1 MFNQKWEKE
10 RLLSSDYPGRFDRFC
25 LLACVPTGKFVGAR
39 QCLVL
44 GTVLVFS
51 GWSLGGITPL
61 ALGGGH
67 PMQIMPV
74 GDGSQRS
81 IINVSSDP
89 TPAPSK
95 ASAKSTEAG
104 TSSKEPTA
112 SPSSSP
118 TEPTGESAPVPPKA
132 SAESTEAGTPSK
144 EPTASPSSS
153 PTEPTG
159 ESAPVP
165 PKASAESAETG
176 TSSEDPPDSPKLQQK
191 VLPPHLEK
199 PTTLIPEHPDEDNGQ
214 AMKKYKAKMEET
226 RTLMRIIDES
236 KLTKEQ
242 HDTFHSINSFLEKAQ
257 EAISQDDM
265 SMAVNLVEKAHT
277 LIREIVKNHPQ
288 P

>member
-89 TPAPSK
+89 TPA
-95 ASAKSTEAG
+95 
-104 TSSKEPTA
+104 
-112 SPSSSP
+112 
-118 TEPTGESAPVPPKA
+118 PPKA